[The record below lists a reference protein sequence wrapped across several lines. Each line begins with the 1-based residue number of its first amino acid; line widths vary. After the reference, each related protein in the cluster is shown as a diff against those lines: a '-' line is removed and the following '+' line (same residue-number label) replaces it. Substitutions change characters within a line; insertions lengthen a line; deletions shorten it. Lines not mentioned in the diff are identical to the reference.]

1 VPQTPRELLIP
12 HHRRLYLAVRSLVPV
27 PAEAAAV
34 LREALVRLAPWA
46 AEPEAAFRAR
56 ADRIILEA
64 ASEHRRNAKG
74 FPSSDDLFRQ
84 LVEHPDR
91 TADATD
97 RATRFAEILKC
108 LPSPDR
114 DLLRRRYELGM
125 SLEQIGLAEGRSQS
139 AVARDLA
146 ALHASITRELFR
158 DPTKTSPH
166 ADEIG
171 RLTGRLADGTLGADG
186 RLVLETLLL
195 AEPLAQTD
203 YFRILATLSELSWRL
218 TKPSFPD
225 VSLPRT
231 RLTVRERVVT
241 TAFVLSVIGA
251 LALIAWAV
259 RSQTGE

>member
-1 VPQTPRELLIP
+1 MPETPRELLAP
-12 HHRRLYLAVRSLVPV
+12 HHRRLYLAVRTLVPI
-27 PAEAAAV
+27 PAEAETV
-34 LREALVRLAPWA
+34 LRQVYFKLAPWA
-46 AEPEAAFRAR
+46 AEPETAFLAR
-56 ADRIILEA
+56 ADRVVAETA
-64 ASEHRRNAKG
+64 TEHRRQAKS

-91 TADATD
+91 TAVPTD
-97 RATRFAEILKC
+97 RATRIGEILKC

-146 ALHASITRELFR
+146 ALHASVTRELYN
-158 DPTKTSPH
+158 DPTKVSPH

-171 RLTGRLADGTLGADG
+171 RLTGRLADGALGDDG

-195 AEPLAQTD
+195 AEPPAQTD
-203 YFRILATLSELSWRL
+203 YFRSLATLSELRWRL
-218 TKPSFPD
+218 TRPAFPD

-231 RLTVRERVVT
+231 RLTVRERAVT
-241 TAFVLSVIGA
+241 AAFVLSVIGA

-259 RSQTGE
+259 RTQTG